1 MILASKSPY
10 RSALLRNAGLSF
22 ESRDAGIDERSV
34 ELALGL
40 DVLPEDRAQVLA
52 QTKAISVSEKYP
64 DALVLGCDQILS
76 LPGSFGDEILH
87 KAVDFEAAR
96 ANLLKLSGKTH
107 TLHSALALAMKGEI
121 VWSLTVPAYMT
132 MRRLDPGFVGRH
144 LAMAGD
150 AILGSVGCYQ
160 IEGAGVQLFERIE
173 GDYWTIIGL
182 PLLPLLAELRFRGVI
197 DG

>member
-10 RSALLRNAGLSF
+10 RTALLRNAGLSF

-34 ELALGL
+34 EMALGP
-40 DVLPEDRAQVLA
+40 DVLPEDRAQILA

-76 LPGSFGDEILH
+76 LPGSLGDEILH